1 MSKFRE
7 LVTVNLGTPNEHEA
21 DITLTANT
29 PADVI
34 VDQMGVLSVVYDQAM
49 TAYLQDVAE
58 QAKSHALAGRRR
70 GAWEATEQVHIADA
84 KRRVEGRGPS
94 LDALKGDAKK
104 QNRTEFTALLN
115 AEEDAAAREIVVR
128 ALWMKIDMIRTKV
141 MMRQSA
147 LSAATDREKSAKY
160 SRGGK

>member
-1 MSKFRE
+1 MSQFRE
-7 LVTVNLGTPNEHEA
+7 LVTINGGAPSEFQA

-34 VDQMGVLSVVYDQAM
+34 VDQMGILSQAYDEAM
-49 TAYLQDVAE
+49 TSYLKDVE
-58 QAKSHALAGRRR
+58 QSARSHATAGRKR

-84 KRRVEGRGPS
+84 KRKAEGRGPS

-104 QNRTEFTALLN
+104 QNRADFSDMLD
-115 AEEDAAAREIVVR
+115 AEEDATAREIVVR
-128 ALWMKIDMIRTKV
+128 GLRMKIDMVRTKI

-147 LSAATDREKSAKY
+147 LSAATDREKSARY
-160 SRGGK
+160 SK

>member
-7 LVTVNLGTPNEHEA
+7 LVTVNAGTSNEFQA

-34 VDQMGVLSVVYDQAM
+34 VDQMGVLSMVYDEAM
-49 TAYLQDVAE
+49 TSYLLDVEA
-58 QAKSHALAGRRR
+58 QAKAHALAGRKR
-70 GAWEATEQVHIADA
+70 GAWDATEQVHIADA
-84 KRRVEGRGPS
+84 KRKVEGRGPS

-104 QNRTEFTALLN
+104 QNRKEFSEVLD
-115 AEEDAAAREIVVR
+115 AEEDATAREIVVR
-128 ALWMKIDMIRTKV
+128 ALRMKIDMIRTKI

-160 SRGGK
+160 AKGGK